1 MQFEQLWRA
10 TTVAARGQEF
20 DSTLLIGI
28 AIGSALTLFTVFII
42 LSFHID
48 RLYLP
53 PKQPTSDRLYRPPP
67 TAVAACSD
75 ETQHVDG
82 GGRGGRRALAAPDG
96 PLFLT
101 YLGPSSE
108 AGGVGMA
115 AGLRHEA
122 QLGAGAGAGASG
134 TGF

>member
-1 MQFEQLWRA
+1 MACANQAADQTAFLKALRSFSRHLRRWSSSNSGAA

-53 PKQPTSDRLYRPPP
+53 PKQPTNDRLYRPP

-75 ETQHVDG
+75 ETQHADG
-82 GGRGGRRALAAPDG
+82 GDDAARRRAWLLAIA
-96 PLFLT
+96 
-101 YLGPSSE
+101 
-108 AGGVGMA
+108 
-115 AGLRHEA
+115 R
-122 QLGAGAGAGASG
+122 GARRRRA
-134 TGF
+134 

>member
-28 AIGSALTLFTVFII
+28 AIGSALTLFSVFII

-53 PKQPTSDRLYRPPP
+53 PKQPTNDRLYRPPP

-75 ETQHVDG
+75 ETQHADG
-82 GGRGGRRALAAPDG
+82 GDDAARRTLGLLRGADCEAVGGARRARVARRRARG
-96 PLFLT
+96 R
-101 YLGPSSE
+101 
-108 AGGVGMA
+108 AGS
-115 AGLRHEA
+115 GLCT
-122 QLGAGAGAGASG
+122 S
-134 TGF
+134 